1 MKTIAIF
8 GSTGSIG
15 RQSLEVIE
23 NSQDFKVTFLTA
35 HKNQELLNEQSEK
48 FNSEQYL
55 GDLNEDIISE
65 VVKTADIIIN
75 AIPGFNGIYVSL
87 EALKNGKILL
97 SGNKESLAV
106 AGKFLIEI
114 AKDNGGEIRPLD
126 SEASAIWQLLND
138 YKEDVSSI
146 TLTCSGGPFFG
157 KKKQDLESVTIKEA
171 LQHPTWKMGP
181 KVSLDSATL
190 VNKVL
195 EVFEIKNLF
204 NLDISKINIVIHRQ
218 SVVHSMVHTKTGA
231 TKMQISQNDMRLPI
245 FYALNWPVKKE
256 YPWPPLRI
264 RKSELNFAPADKDTF
279 LPLKWLAL
287 HGANPNFP
295 VILNA
300 ANDVA
305 VAKFLAGEIK
315 FLEIYDII
323 ETALSKWILEV
334 PIHDLTG
341 LIEFHNKIS
350 NECCNNSSGRK
361 IHTSKA
367 R

>member
-256 YPWPPLRI
+256 YP
-264 RKSELNFAPADKDTF
+264 
-279 LPLKWLAL
+279 
-287 HGANPNFP
+287 
-295 VILNA
+295 
-300 ANDVA
+300 
-305 VAKFLAGEIK
+305 
-315 FLEIYDII
+315 
-323 ETALSKWILEV
+323 
-334 PIHDLTG
+334 
-341 LIEFHNKIS
+341 
-350 NECCNNSSGRK
+350 
-361 IHTSKA
+361 
-367 R
+367 

>member
-1 MKTIAIF
+1 MKKVVIF

-15 RQSLEVIE
+15 KQSLEVIE
-23 NSQDFKVTFLTA
+23 KSQDFQVIFLTA
-35 HKNQELLNEQSEK
+35 HKNLKFLKEQSEK
-48 FNSEQYL
+48 FGSEFYL
-55 GDLNEDIISE
+55 GDLNAEIIS
-65 VVKTADIIIN
+65 KIIKNADLVIN
-75 AIPGFNGIYVSL
+75 AIPGFEGIHVSL
-87 EALKNGKILL
+87 AALKNGKILL
-97 SGNKESLAV
+97 SANKESLAV
-106 AGKFLIEI
+106 AGKFLLEI
-114 AKDNGGEIRPLD
+114 AKENGAEIRPLD
-126 SEASAIWQLLND
+126 SEASAIWQLLNEYND
-138 YKEDVSSI
+138 DVSSI
-146 TLTCSGGPFFG
+146 TLTCSGGPFYG
-157 KKKQDLESVTIKEA
+157 KTKQDLNSVTIKEA
-171 LQHPTWKMGP
+171 LTHPTWKMGA

-204 NLDISKINIVIHRQ
+204 NLDISKINVIIHRQ
-218 SVVHSMVHTKTGA
+218 SVVHSMIHTKTGA
-231 TKMQISQNDMRLPI
+231 TKMQISQNDMRIPI
-245 FYALNWPVKKE
+245 FYALHWPEKKK

-323 ETALSKWILEV
+323 ETAISKWILDV
-334 PIHDLTG
+334 PIRDLKG
-341 LIEFHNKIS
+341 LIAFHNKIS
-350 NECCNNSSGRK
+350 NECCNNSRSGK
-361 IHTSKA
+361 IVAGKT